1 MKKIILCSF
10 LYFCLIVNNFAQE
23 LQATV
28 KINSPKIQNTD
39 VKVFRTLES
48 QLIEFLNNTKWTD
61 DVFEPEERIK
71 LNITMNID
79 KEVDA
84 STFEAVINIQATRPI
99 FGTDTE
105 TPILNHSDDRIT
117 FNYEQ
122 YQPIQFTRN
131 SNLDRLT
138 ALFSFYAYY
147 VLGLDYDTFSPLGG
161 EPYFQIAQEIVRAAP
176 QVEGWVPGSVNRN
189 RYWMMENTLSPR
201 LRNFRE
207 AQYTY
212 HRLGMDTFT
221 KNREDAQNK
230 IILALDEINRA
241 NSSYPNAMI
250 IQMFVVAKSNEIIEM
265 AKGFNKP
272 LKLKTFDVMTK
283 IDPANLTKY
292 QQIGIDY

>member
-1 MKKIILCSF
+1 MKKIILFSF
-10 LYFCLIVNNFAQE
+10 LYLNCASINYAQE

-105 TPILNHSDDRIT
+105 TPILNHSDDKIT

-138 ALFSFYAYY
+138 SIFSFYAYY

-176 QVEGWVPGSVNRN
+176 QIEGWVPGTVNRN

-212 HRLGMDTFT
+212 HRLGLDTFT

-230 IILALDEINRA
+230 IILALDEVNRA

-283 IDPANLTKY
+283 IDPANITKY

>member
-1 MKKIILCSF
+1 
-10 LYFCLIVNNFAQE
+10 
-23 LQATV
+23 
-28 KINSPKIQNTD
+28 
-39 VKVFRTLES
+39 
-48 QLIEFLNNTKWTD
+48 
-61 DVFEPEERIK
+61 
-71 LNITMNID
+71 
-79 KEVDA
+79 
-84 STFEAVINIQATRPI
+84 
-99 FGTDTE
+99 
-105 TPILNHSDDRIT
+105 
-117 FNYEQ
+117 
-122 YQPIQFTRN
+122 
-131 SNLDRLT
+131 
-138 ALFSFYAYY
+138 
-147 VLGLDYDTFSPLGG
+147 
-161 EPYFQIAQEIVRAAP
+161 
-176 QVEGWVPGSVNRN
+176 
-189 RYWMMENTLSPR
+189 MENTLSPR